1 MKAFWAPV
9 AYNFAA
15 NENLYPN
22 DKQRFQSFKIVLKL
36 LNEMEV
42 SDIELGLLINTV
54 GLLRNFSN
62 VDANHNKK
70 SE

>member
-9 AYNFAA
+9 AYNFAV
-15 NENLYPN
+15 NDNLHPN

-42 SDIELGLLINTV
+42 SDIELGLLINTARI
-54 GLLRNFSN
+54 LAMSMPTTTKK
-62 VDANHNKK
+62 AND
-70 SE
+70 